1 MQFVVARYL
10 PPGNVLRQFDE
21 NVFRS
26 GSSPFRNGNDTNNR
40 NNDNRSNGG
49 HRNAGRRPDP
59 TLPPAGKQ
67 SKLLLSTLAWL
78 CFRNLYLIFSML
90 KWLPSVFWVL
100 VEIPSLPNQWPL
112 KTFWK
117 LLWSVVDFIWDI
129 LSLLHNRLLHSC
141 KVFCWYSPEDGTW
154 VSQIKLKCKQFTI
167 TIHNG

>member
-10 PPGNVLRQFDE
+10 PPGNVLRQFEE

-26 GSSPFRNGNDTNNR
+26 GSSPFRSDNDTNNR

-49 HRNAGRRPDP
+49 NRNAGRRPDP
-59 TLPPAGKQ
+59 TSPPAGKQ

-90 KWLPSVFWVL
+90 KWLPSAFWVS
-100 VEIPSLPNQWPL
+100 VEIPSLPNH
-112 KTFWK
+112 
-117 LLWSVVDFIWDI
+117 